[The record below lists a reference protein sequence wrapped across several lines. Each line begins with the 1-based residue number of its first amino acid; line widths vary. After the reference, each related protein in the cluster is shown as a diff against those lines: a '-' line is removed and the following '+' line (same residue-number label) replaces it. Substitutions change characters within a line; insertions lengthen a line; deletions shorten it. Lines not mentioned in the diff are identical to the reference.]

1 MAEMARN
8 DVEIMLDNVG
18 MIYTA
23 ADGKNVQAVRGHDH
37 PGHQSPD
44 LSVQDPVRIQC
55 QKAQQVRTACSSHQ
69 LDDISRHIAHDQY
82 ECEVR
87 NGIFAEFFL
96 KFAHKVVSPFLLITY
111 SFFLYRDCNIH
122 RTISKPHVQK
132 FIEFLFISFFLYTIL
147 TTAFCLCSLHYD
159 FFCRIMKKVF

>member
-1 MAEMARN
+1 MHQIHHAHTQE
-8 DVEIMLDNVG
+8 
-18 MIYTA
+18 A
-23 ADGKNVQAVRGHDH
+23 ADHCEQDSRENIHIITISSPGAFQCRPQAVIEKQHDDRKNVEAVRWHDH

-69 LDDISRHIAHDQY
+69 LDDISRHITHDQY
-82 ECEVR
+82 QCEIR

-96 KFAHKVVSPFLLITY
+96 KFAHKVVSPFLLVIH

-132 FIEFLFISFFLYTIL
+132 FIEFLFF
-147 TTAFCLCSLHYD
+147 
-159 FFCRIMKKVF
+159 